1 MLFCWIPN
9 SGLAVYLSLAVRK
22 RRHANSFAEL
32 SGIVAIRQGAKP
44 CGRRWQPRPLL
55 NSIPQPSLHIIV
67 RGNQSPFIL
76 CGYRNRCLIGVLQ
89 SCSSSQISIGPP
101 PFQSHF
107 YFQNISNLNKGAK
120 SRAKPYLFCWIWWL
134 CRYSPIWTSAEP
146 YLDWVKFVVC
156 LQCAFGVPEWVKWQ
170 FEDVAGCC
178 SCLSSLLWKMSVSK
192 ATLSLDLASD
202 IVLGSIGAAIPPS
215 KRLDHAVRFFGTWS
229 GSEWVMLSLTALTH
243 PLTGRWSKLMMVQ
256 SCSFWLNL

>member
-67 RGNQSPFIL
+67 QGNQSPFIL

-101 PFQSHF
+101 KQVNHSRAIFIF
-107 YFQNISNLNKGAK
+107 KIFRTWNKGAK

-134 CRYSPIWTSAEP
+134 CRYLS
-146 YLDWVKFVVC
+146 YLD
-156 LQCAFGVPEWVKWQ
+156 
-170 FEDVAGCC
+170 
-178 SCLSSLLWKMSVSK
+178 
-192 ATLSLDLASD
+192 
-202 IVLGSIGAAIPPS
+202 
-215 KRLDHAVRFFGTWS
+215 
-229 GSEWVMLSLTALTH
+229 
-243 PLTGRWSKLMMVQ
+243 
-256 SCSFWLNL
+256 